1 MLGIRYCADQKFAHR
16 KFHFDD
22 ELVWSSSYVCLFVIF
37 LLLYLK
43 FELLLLLWWECRNKI
58 NKPTSDKTE
67 KMSWL
72 TQSAVA
78 LLHFLMTRWQ
88 TKSRLSRLSK
98 DAGNYHYVSI
108 IIIISI
114 SILII
119 VVIISTNST
128 YLIIIKTST
137 SWWPD
142 GRSSP
147 DCCWDQTKVTLS
159 LPRAKILGRG
169 WKSGANHSRS
179 C

>member
-58 NKPTSDKTE
+58 NQPTSDKTE

-88 TKSRLSRLSK
+88 TKSRLSSLSN

-108 IIIISI
+108 TIIISI
-114 SILII
+114 III
-119 VVIISTNST
+119 VESSAPTPLTSSSSRLLLPDDQMADQVQIVAE
-128 YLIIIKTST
+128 IK
-137 SWWPD
+137 P
-142 GRSSP
+142 RSP
-147 DCCWDQTKVTLS
+147 NHCPEQ
-159 LPRAKILGRG
+159 
-169 WKSGANHSRS
+169 KS
-179 C
+179 